1 MTVEIRANTVLPARR
16 ESLALRTSDGLRLVG
31 ELARPATVAP
41 VATLLTLHPL
51 PTHGGS
57 MDSHVL
63 RKAAWRLPALADVAV
78 VRFNTRGTSSVAGT
92 SEGRFDEGRGELR
105 DVSAALDAVR
115 RAELP
120 DVWVLGWSFGT
131 DLALRHGPEPD
142 VSGTLL
148 MSPPLRQSTDDDLDR
163 WAQSGARLVVL
174 VPELDDYLQP
184 PEARRRF
191 ARVPQAEVVA
201 AEGTRHL
208 WVGEKAVTRVLTE
221 IVLRVA
227 PAAAPLPTAWDGPV
241 DVADADADADVRATP
256 PFA

>member
-1 MTVEIRANTVLPARR
+1 
-16 ESLALRTSDGLRLVG
+16 
-31 ELARPATVAP
+31 
-41 VATLLTLHPL
+41 
-51 PTHGGS
+51 
-57 MDSHVL
+57 
-63 RKAAWRLPALADVAV
+63 
-78 VRFNTRGTSSVAGT
+78 
-92 SEGRFDEGRGELR
+92 
-105 DVSAALDAVR
+105 
-115 RAELP
+115 
-120 DVWVLGWSFGT
+120 VWVLGWSFGT

-142 VSGTLL
+142 VLGTLL